1 MKVTSSLTD
10 FNFFFI
16 KPEIKVTS
24 STIFSKSKT
33 SFSFKV
39 LPSVLLPPLLPFL
52 LQIHPRGVFL
62 KSRFNRKFLLSMA
75 DFNAS
80 SKSALSSFIKHQT
93 VCMTCLCISSRLIR
107 LFHLRRCKVRWNWKQ
122 HSQRTNRTFPVVDG
136 VELVHRRVHSFKDS
150 CTWSVNSTHGLTSA

>member
-1 MKVTSSLTD
+1 MKVTSSLTN

-24 STIFSKSKT
+24 SKHP
-33 SFSFKV
+33 FSFKI

-62 KSRFNRKFLLSMA
+62 KSRFNRKFLLPMA

-93 VCMTCLCISSRLIR
+93 VCMTCLCISSGLIR
-107 LFHLRRCKVRWNWKQ
+107 LFHLRRSKYILLKIGLA
-122 HSQRTNRTFPVVDG
+122 PG
-136 VELVHRRVHSFKDS
+136 KMELKAAFSE
-150 CTWSVNSTHGLTSA
+150 N